1 MDLYTR
7 TALTST
13 RHQDLLNEAANDR
26 LTRDSEAADITSAV
40 RSVGGSLIGRLAAAT
55 HQVRV
60 LRTSPRKAAAH
71 S

>member
-7 TALTST
+7 TALTNT

-26 LTRDSEAADITSAV
+26 LTGDARAADITSAV
-40 RSVGGSLIGRLAAAT
+40 RSVGGSLIGRIAAVT
-55 HQVRV
+55 HQVRTA
-60 LRTSPRKAAAH
+60 RTSPRKAAAH